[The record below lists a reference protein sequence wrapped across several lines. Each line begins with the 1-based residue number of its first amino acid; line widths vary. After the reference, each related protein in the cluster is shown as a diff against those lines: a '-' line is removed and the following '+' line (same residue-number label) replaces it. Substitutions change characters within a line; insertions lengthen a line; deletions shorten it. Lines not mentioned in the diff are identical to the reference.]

1 MDCLS
6 YFSNSDVIQLQDC
19 FIPDVDMIIP
29 ETDSFFFQEQPQ
41 HQPLYPDEAL
51 SPSLFGFDHYDHFY
65 ESFLT
70 PQEIFLPSP
79 KTRVFNESQELDS
92 FHPPKHQKLIDSSF
106 HFNSHDPESQELD
119 SFHTPKHQKL
129 IDSSSHF
136 NSHDP
141 FSPSLNSNYL
151 LDSYITEAT
160 NISEFRAPD
169 FSSSFKVGWTEQGDT
184 KKRELSAQ
192 SIAARKRRR
201 RITEKTQELG
211 SQKHNTAEMFNA
223 AAKYVK
229 FLQAQIEILQLKQT
243 KMQTLDSSKVGREM
257 QFLLASQ
264 EIQEKLSTEEVC
276 VVPREMVQVLKA
288 EECILTNPKISRDIN
303 KLLSTNL
310 MN

>member
-65 ESFLT
+65 ESFL
-70 PQEIFLPSP
+70 PSQEIFLPSP

-92 FHPPKHQKLIDSSF
+92 FHTPKHQKLIDSSF
-106 HFNSHDPESQELD
+106 HFNSHDP
-119 SFHTPKHQKL
+119 
-129 IDSSSHF
+129 
-136 NSHDP
+136 
-141 FSPSLNSNYL
+141 FSPSPESNYL
-151 LDSYITEAT
+151 LDSYITEAS
-160 NISEFRAPD
+160 NISKFQAPD
-169 FSSSFKVGWTEQGDT
+169 FSSTFKVGWTEQGDT

-201 RITEKTQELG
+201 RITEKTQELGKLIPG

-257 QFLLASQ
+257 QFLLGSQ

>member
-29 ETDSFFFQEQPQ
+29 ENDTFFFQEQLQ
-41 HQPLYPDEAL
+41 HQPLYHDEAL
-51 SPSLFGFDHYDHFY
+51 SPSLFGFDHFDHFY
-65 ESFLT
+65 EPFLP

-79 KTRVFNESQELDS
+79 KTQVFNESQDLDS
-92 FHPPKHQKLIDSSF
+92 F
-106 HFNSHDPESQELD
+106 
-119 SFHTPKHQKL
+119 FHTPKHQNL
-129 IDSSSHF
+129 INSSFHF
-136 NSHDP
+136 NTHDP
-141 FSPSLNSNYL
+141 FSPSPNSNL
-151 LDSYITEAT
+151 CDSYITEAAT
-160 NISEFRAPD
+160 ISEFRVPD
-169 FSSSFKVGWTEQGDT
+169 FSSTFKVGWTEQGDT

-201 RITEKTQELG
+201 RITEKTQELAKLIPG
-211 SQKHNTAEMFNA
+211 SQKHNTAEMFHA

-229 FLQAQIEILQLKQT
+229 FLQAQIEILQMKQS
-243 KMQTLDSSKVGREM
+243 KIQTRDSSKVGREM

-276 VVPREMVQVLKA
+276 LVPREMVQVLKA
-288 EECILTNPKISRDIN
+288 AECILRNPKISRDIN